1 MSGHSAH
8 LLWTASIE
16 EHLAMLDD
24 EERTKGLAFHRK
36 QDGNFIRNVGN
47 MTWIFPM
54 GGVTKMTKGQKGHSF
69 FLTERN
75 EIWDYGAL
83 ATLGRHKLKFCLNKI
98 FAHFCWVRKL
108 VRMKRVYSSG
118 LAGANYHFHVVFS
131 PKLKAVSL
139 RRWVRLL
146 VNGPFI
152 VGSTSSLTASRRRSL
167 EIIAKWEQ

>member
-1 MSGHSAH
+1 MFWSFCTSFVNRRRSCCCFYRGAFGHAWWWRTNEGTGFPQKTRRKFYPKRRKHDLNISH
-8 LLWTASIE
+8 GWG
-16 EHLAMLDD
+16 DQND
-24 EERTKGLAFHRK
+24 ERPKRPL
-36 QDGNFIRNVGN
+36 
-47 MTWIFPM
+47 
-54 GGVTKMTKGQKGHSF
+54 F

-75 EIWDYGAL
+75 EIWDYVAL
-83 ATLGRHKLKFCLNKI
+83 ATLGRHKLKFCSNKI
-98 FAHFCWVRKL
+98 LAHFCWVRKL

-152 VGSTSSLTASRRRSL
+152 VGSTSS
-167 EIIAKWEQ
+167 